1 MGDQYGNGGDAVD
14 RIIRD
19 PGIPRDIRRI
29 RALPEAILPPV
40 GRPGRRSREAAI
52 RLAGGLLIE
61 TAPVREA
68 VAEAMARI
76 ITDLMR
82 RGETEILLALSHRL
96 TAWIILE
103 TRSSPSY
110 ETICE
115 HLKGLALARI
125 AAGRLDEPRHIV
137 EAFGSI
143 HGGRIAKS
151 QRIRSMVGRIMAE
164 LAGSD
169 PLSPVMAAFR
179 TDAEGNRQDAADL
192 MVALGAFTAGP
203 LLAMLRE
210 STDRYERVRV
220 IGVLA
225 AIGPSALPALI
236 TEIKGRHP
244 WYYLRNLV
252 MLIGD
257 AGRPEHM
264 PVLEPLLADGDL
276 RLQREALR
284 AIAKMGGPES
294 AEILRRMVIDA
305 DDRLKG
311 DAVDLLGELKSRSA
325 LSPLA
330 VLVERLDTVE
340 PSAADD
346 LAMRIARALDRIG
359 APEGISILHKI
370 LDRDAR
376 KPIEKIVY
384 GGRVGTVAATALARL
399 KQIAPVGTETSAL
412 RKQRHLKSWSALHE
426 TLTAEESETLYSSLK
441 TYRFDEDR
449 LVYKQGQ
456 IKPRLYFIDE
466 GELVLAYDQDDEEI
480 WIKTLRPG
488 DIAGADSFFA
498 ASVNTTAMRTVT
510 PARVSVLDRSA
521 FDEWQD
527 SLPELEVKLKA
538 YCQRSGYV
546 LDVLKDYGMERRT
559 DLRLEVPAKVSVQLL
574 NDAGEPEG
582 RPQRG
587 DLLDISAGG
596 LAFFVRRNPASVG
609 RRINIKLLLELAD
622 GRLEIDENGRIV
634 AIFER
639 NEASWSVHVRL
650 DRRIASL
657 SADRI
662 QNGDLEIIPPEVPA
676 SPGELDDTKDEF
688 LVTKLPG

>member
-1 MGDQYGNGGDAVD
+1 MVNNEGKGGDAVD

-19 PGIPRDIRRI
+19 PDLWRDIRRI
-29 RALPEAILPPV
+29 RTLPEAILPPS
-40 GRPGRRSREAAI
+40 GRPGRRTREAAI
-52 RLAGGLLIE
+52 RLADGLLIE

-76 ITDLMR
+76 ISDLTR
-82 RGETEILLALSHRL
+82 RGEQEILLALSHRL
-96 TAWIILE
+96 MAWIILE

-110 ETICE
+110 EIICE
-115 HLKGLALARI
+115 HLKDLTLARI

-137 EAFGSI
+137 ESFSSI
-143 HGGRIAKS
+143 HGGRIPKS
-151 QRIRSMVGRIMAE
+151 HRIRSLIGRVMAE
-164 LAGSD
+164 LAGPD
-169 PLSPVMAAFR
+169 PLSEMMAAFR
-179 TDAEGNRQDAADL
+179 TDADGNRQDATDL
-192 MVALGAFTAGP
+192 LVALGAFTAGP

-210 STDRYERVRV
+210 SSDRYERVRV

-236 TEIKGRHP
+236 TELKGNHP

-252 MLIGD
+252 ILIGD
-257 AGRPEHM
+257 SGGPEHQA
-264 PVLEPLLADGDL
+264 VLEPLLADGDL
-276 RLQREALR
+276 RLQREVLR

-294 AEILRRMVIDA
+294 AGILCRVVSEA
-305 DDRLKG
+305 EDRLKG
-311 DAVDLLGELKSRSA
+311 DAVDLLGELKLPAA

-330 VLVERLDTVE
+330 LLADRLDLME

-346 LAMRIARALDRIG
+346 LSIRVSRALSRIG

-376 KPIEKIVY
+376 KPIEKLIY
-384 GGRVGTVAATALARL
+384 SGRVRTAAATALAVL
-399 KQIAPVGTETSAL
+399 KEINPLGTETSAL

-426 TLTAEESETLYSSLK
+426 TLTPEESEALYSSLK
-441 TYRFDEDR
+441 AYRFEDDR

-466 GELVLAYDQDDEEI
+466 GELVLAYDQEDEEI
-480 WIKTLRPG
+480 WVKTLRPG
-488 DIAGADSFFA
+488 DIAGADSFFT

-510 PARVSVLDRSA
+510 QARVSILERSA
-521 FDEWQD
+521 FDEWRD
-527 SLPELEVKLKA
+527 SLPELETKLKA
-538 YCQRSGYV
+538 YCQRSGYI
-546 LDVLKDYGMERRT
+546 LDVLKDYGMERRI
-559 DLRLEVPAKVSVQLL
+559 DPRLDVPAKVAVQLL
-574 NDAGEPEG
+574 NEAGEPEG

-596 LAFFVRRNPASVG
+596 LAFFARRNQASVG

-634 AIFER
+634 AIYNRTE
-639 NEASWSVHVRL
+639 ESWSVHVKL

-657 SADRI
+657 SADQI
-662 QNGDLEIIPPEVPA
+662 QNGGVEIIPPEVPS
-676 SPGELDDTKDEF
+676 SPGEFDDTKDEF